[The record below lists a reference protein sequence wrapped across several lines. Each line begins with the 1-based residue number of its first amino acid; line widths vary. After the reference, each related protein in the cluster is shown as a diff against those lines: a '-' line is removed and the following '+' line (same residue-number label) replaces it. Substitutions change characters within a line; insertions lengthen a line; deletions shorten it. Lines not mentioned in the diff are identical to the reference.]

1 MATGDIATK
10 EVATEEPPTVEAET
24 ELPEIF
30 ETVQEAVRLHHIKSI
45 IRIAVTLVKLYIQ
58 LCTYLHHTV
67 EQG

>member
-30 ETVQEAVRLHHIKSI
+30 ETVQEAVRLHHIK
-45 IRIAVTLVKLYIQ
+45 VLY
-58 LCTYLHHTV
+58 
-67 EQG
+67 G